1 MPTSL
6 LSMAPKVQE
15 SQEAEACP
23 FKSRS
28 YVYDYTKVTELPIA
42 PTDENPSRDGFTKQR
57 CYPGSDPEAE
67 EYCVY
72 ANPSFGGDRG
82 MILYIRPS
90 YLLQK
95 LDLFTEFK
103 PDSALITDKE
113 RTEFPFKLVHM
124 PSKGG
129 LGAVADR
136 KINVGQLVIVD
147 YSLVYLSAD
156 ITEID
161 LSEWA
166 PRLKYMVNLLP
177 LKGRELFAKQH
188 GVGEIDTAWIVSAF
202 QRNVFAAPQDN
213 DSQGGCAFAPEPAV
227 SFLFFGGGG
236 IKAQDDSKHLL
247 TDMISRSCLM
257 LYMQYLNHDCRPNV
271 GYRFNNVTIQVEMHA
286 LREIAPGEE
295 LSISYITLVQ
305 SREKRRKSLHGTYG
319 FHCGCSQCSLSDAES
334 EASDQ
339 RVEKIRE
346 LWDVISDWD
355 SSPPSTPAMADEI
368 LELFKAERMDVV
380 MEEPYTMASLVYNS
394 WGLTHQARQF
404 SALAISY
411 GVYTHDK
418 TWLETSSHL
427 PLIYDPESHWSYNI
441 GKKMDAEVQ
450 TTQTD
455 IAHYFHVE
463 L

>member
-166 PRLKYMVNLLP
+166 PRLKYMVDLLP

-213 DSQGGCAFAPEPAV
+213 DSQ
-227 SFLFFGGGG
+227 
-236 IKAQDDSKHLL
+236 D
-247 TDMISRSCLM
+247 
-257 LYMQYLNHDCRPNV
+257 LNHDCRPNV

-334 EASDQ
+334 DASDQ

-368 LELFKAERMDVV
+368 LELFKAVSCHSFFLSDI
-380 MEEPYTMASLVYNS
+380 PSTLSLTTY
-394 WGLTHQARQF
+394 
-404 SALAISY
+404 
-411 GVYTHDK
+411 
-418 TWLETSSHL
+418 
-427 PLIYDPESHWSYNI
+427 IYIYI
-441 GKKMDAEVQ
+441 
-450 TTQTD
+450 
-455 IAHYFHVE
+455 
-463 L
+463 